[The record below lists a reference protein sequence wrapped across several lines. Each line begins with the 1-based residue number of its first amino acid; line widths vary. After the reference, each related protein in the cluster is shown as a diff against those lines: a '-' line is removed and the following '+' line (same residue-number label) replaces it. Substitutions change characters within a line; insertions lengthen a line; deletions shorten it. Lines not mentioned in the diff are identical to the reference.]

1 MPTRSAEDYLRY
13 QLVLAKTDNMVDVVE
28 SYFTWRAL
36 STLSKCL
43 QPRTTVGYTRSFSP
57 YNSVSNRVK
66 IILLYS
72 HIFTFRSTEF

>member
-43 QPRTTVGYTRSFSP
+43 HNHVLLLVTRVHF
-57 YNSVSNRVK
+57 RL
-66 IILLYS
+66 IIMFRILLTQNYCVLTFS
-72 HIFTFRSTEF
+72 HSEA

>member
-43 QPRTTVGYTRSFSP
+43 QPRTTVSYTRSFSP